1 MKLISA
7 MEFVMEVTITC
18 LASMMEE
25 IAVNLLFM
33 FINVRWTVLAIA
45 IIGCL
50 EDFHILLNHSAM
62 TLSQVI
68 FHLNLVLTQ
77 FQI

>member
-1 MKLISA
+1 MKLLLV
-7 MEFVMEVTITC
+7 MEYVMEVTITY

-33 FINVRWTVLAIA
+33 FIDVRWTVLVIA
-45 IIGCL
+45 IIGCV
-50 EDFHILLNHSAM
+50 EDFHILWNHSAM

-68 FHLNLVLTQ
+68 FQL
-77 FQI
+77 I

>member
-33 FINVRWTVLAIA
+33 FINVR
-45 IIGCL
+45 
-50 EDFHILLNHSAM
+50 
-62 TLSQVI
+62 
-68 FHLNLVLTQ
+68 
-77 FQI
+77 